1 MPEVL
6 DTGYSISN
14 LTFLFVKNKRS
25 KFHYHSKNLKI
36 SMVKSLAVC
45 NYNNGREGGGCG
57 SVGTLLA

>member
-25 KFHYHSKNLKI
+25 KFHYTSVFKDKYGQI
-36 SMVKSLAVC
+36 SSCLQLQQWA
-45 NYNNGREGGGCG
+45 GGCG